1 MIGLIILF
9 TLAGALSS
17 VWLGT
22 AFLYVGSRMSWDA
35 FLALPPPDLALYLCA
50 VFGPLAALWL
60 ILGFFYI
67 AAQGQ
72 RQEQVLQ
79 TLAGQARRNAE
90 QTEAQ
95 VRTLIEMQAESR
107 RRSML
112 GGMDLVI
119 KDMNGQAALLAERLG
134 MVSEPEADSLW
145 ARTVSG
151 DLWAFAHAFL
161 IRAAAYPD
169 FADML
174 AERLAGD
181 QVCSAALQTF
191 LRRYDQ
197 LSEGFRENEA
207 DRLMRQ
213 VLEDGPLARL
223 QVLFADV
230 NARAIRLR
238 MLWAASETGAASET
252 AGNAWETAA
261 GAAADGSADMPEVYP
276 VPEFQPPHAAPAHDA
291 PMQVPPPVQTSS
303 VQASPDPSY
312 RRGYGRDV
320 APVPAA
326 PPVGDVPAGVAAIA
340 VAAAG
345 MVRED
350 EMTGDWAEDP
360 AGFGDEH
367 AMGGGDGE
375 DPREPEDLARE
386 FLQQLRRAEA
396 EEEAPVE
403 MSEAASATEPDTGET
418 LPDDPAIDLLPEEPD
433 SLKSSMSRLNDA
445 LRRLNG
451 DAGTGVE
458 PSRQGDLLSGLA
470 SDPAQEPGDAGPS
483 RPVS

>member
-1 MIGLIILF
+1 MIGVMILF
-9 TLAGALSS
+9 TLAGAVSS
-17 VWLGT
+17 IWLGT
-22 AFLYVGSRMSWDA
+22 VVLYINSTMGWEG
-35 FLALPPPDLALYLCA
+35 LLTLPPTDIALYLA
-50 VFGPLAALWL
+50 ATFGPLAALWL
-60 ILGFFYI
+60 IIGFFYI

-79 TLAGQARRNAE
+79 TLASQARRNAE

-134 MVSEPEADSLW
+134 MVSEPEADGLW

-181 QVCSAALQTF
+181 TVCSGALQTF

-230 NARAIRLR
+230 NARAVRLR
-238 MLWAASETGAASET
+238 MDWAASAEVWPETQTDQA
-252 AGNAWETAA
+252 
-261 GAAADGSADMPEVYP
+261 EVYP
-276 VPEFQPPHAAPAHDA
+276 VPDFH
-291 PMQVPPPVQTSS
+291 PPVTGAPRSADS
-303 VQASPDPSY
+303 LTVSQAEPVSPE
-312 RRGYGRDV
+312 V
-320 APVPAA
+320 AQLS
-326 PPVGDVPAGVAAIA
+326 AGVAAIA
-340 VAAAG
+340 AAAAG
-345 MVRED
+345 L
-350 EMTGDWAEDP
+350 GAEPVAQDLP
-360 AGFGDEH
+360 DVQDGFGDENQVSPH
-367 AMGGGDGE
+367 AAVDARG
-375 DPREPEDLARE
+375 PEETARDLLR
-386 FLQQLRRAEA
+386 QLRQ
-396 EEEAPVE
+396 PDD
-403 MSEAASATEPDTGET
+403 TETAGGPGET
-418 LPDDPAIDLLPEEPD
+418 AGTDAAPLQ
-433 SLKSSMSRLNDA
+433 SSMSRLNDA
-445 LRRLNG
+445 LRRLNDGGDDATRSEGGRAKAPGQDGAGNGQPDPADAG
-451 DAGTGVE
+451 DASVAAK
-458 PSRQGDLLSGLA
+458 S
-470 SDPAQEPGDAGPS
+470 
-483 RPVS
+483 